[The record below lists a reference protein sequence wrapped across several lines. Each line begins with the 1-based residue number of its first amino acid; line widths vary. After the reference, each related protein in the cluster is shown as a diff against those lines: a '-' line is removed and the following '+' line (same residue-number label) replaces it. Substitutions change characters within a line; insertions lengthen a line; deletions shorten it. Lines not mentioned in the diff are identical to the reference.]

1 MPGNTKPGNNM
12 RIDRFVLDNNIWVS
26 YFITKSEDRLLQII
40 DKNEL
45 TVYSCDELIQEL
57 RTVLNYSHLIKF
69 NVNVSE
75 AVKLLRMSTVFY
87 KLTYPIKRYIP
98 QDREDDYLIAL
109 ALQTS
114 SGFIT
119 SGDSD
124 ILSEKV
130 NLERKFKKLKILT
143 KAEFEAMFLND
154 RAIDR

>member
-1 MPGNTKPGNNM
+1 M
-12 RIDRFVLDNNIWVS
+12 RINRFVLDNNIWVS
-26 YFITKSEDRLLQII
+26 YFITKNENRLLQII
-40 DKNEL
+40 EKHEL
-45 TVYSCDELIQEL
+45 TVYSCDELVLEL
-57 RTVLNYSHLIKF
+57 RTVLNYPHLNKF
-69 NVNVSE
+69 DVNVSE
-75 AVKLLRMSTVFY
+75 AVKILRSVTVHF

-98 QDREDDYLIAL
+98 QDQDDDYLIAL

-143 KAEFEAMFLND
+143 KAEFENMFLD
-154 RAIDR
+154 